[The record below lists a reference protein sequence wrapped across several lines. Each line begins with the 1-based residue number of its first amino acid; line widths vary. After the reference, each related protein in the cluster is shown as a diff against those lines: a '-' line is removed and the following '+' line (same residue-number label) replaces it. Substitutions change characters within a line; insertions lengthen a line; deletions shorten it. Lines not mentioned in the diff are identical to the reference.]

1 MYREDIIK
9 SIGLALSTKCPY
21 LDHDVALK
29 IAEEYIYLREKRS
42 LIDAKVYH
50 LNREYFSQISV
61 CTGSILS
68 DTHILNKNKEDI
80 IPTTLNIIP
89 QLPCGDQHRRQD
101 RPLGSM
107 SMKLKDYEGIFK
119 YMSSERG
126 IRGTPYWNISA
137 GIWGIENHLSKE
149 KVSMKDKLDDLNKL
163 PIHIIRYF
171 PNSGN
176 WCR

>member
-21 LDHDVALK
+21 LDHDVALM
-29 IAEEYIYLREKRS
+29 IAEEYISLREKRS
-42 LIDAKVYH
+42 LIDAKSYH
-50 LNREYFSQISV
+50 LNREWQS
-61 CTGSILS
+61 
-68 DTHILNKNKEDI
+68 HIQNPWSAWSTRIPNQEDI
-80 IPTTLNIIP
+80 MPTTLNIIP
-89 QLPCGDQHRRQD
+89 QLPEAGLRERCCD
-101 RPLGSM
+101 RSM
-107 SMKLKDYEGIFK
+107 SRKLKEYEGAFK

-126 IRGTPYWNISA
+126 VRGTPYWNIST